1 MHRMYE
7 NKKNDIFMLQVRL
20 FRLAQLKWGVS
31 AEECDII
38 FEKYDVNS
46 YIETCYEEYHV
57 QGDDANLLDIE
68 SYIENRKA
76 LNDSKK

>member
-1 MHRMYE
+1 MNNTDR
-7 NKKNDIFMLQVRL
+7 KNDIFMIQVRL
-20 FRLAQLKWGVS
+20 FRLAQIKWNLS
-31 AEECDII
+31 PEDCDEI
-38 FEKYDVNS
+38 FKKYNVNA